1 MAYQHLKEQNE
12 GLQSTAPWAAIGKLC
27 PIIFPHENHITGTL
41 QHIGGFSHQKIDQS
55 FSVPTPNQ
63 DDDCFDLY
71 SKAVLGLSAQRALCK
86 SSIQSGGFRIG
97 V

>member
-41 QHIGGFSHQKIDQS
+41 QHIGGFSH
-55 FSVPTPNQ
+55 
-63 DDDCFDLY
+63 
-71 SKAVLGLSAQRALCK
+71 
-86 SSIQSGGFRIG
+86 
-97 V
+97 